1 MFGFSAFADTPFASL
16 LSAGQIYSVSI
27 TESVT
32 ASDVVLFNPDP
43 GTWGYD
49 GWGSGAWGGSVP
61 SEIVESLSALDSQDA
76 YTIYSAVI
84 EETLSASDVQAFTF
98 EINAYVAESITASDT
113 QTNTLIVTQEI
124 LESLNALDSQSGGMA
139 YVCSILEVGDA
150 VSVSVGGISYSVTIN
165 EIVYAIDSVT
175 ARDLWVQIDNIQN
188 ANWTPINTLG

>member
-1 MFGFSAFADTPFASL
+1 MFGFASFAVTPFASL
-16 LSAGQIYSVSI
+16 ASAVYSVSI

-32 ASDVVLFNPDP
+32 ATDSVLYNPNP

-49 GWGSGAWGGSVP
+49 GWGSDAWGGSVP

-150 VSVSVGGISYSVTIN
+150 VSVCLGGIGYSVTIN
-165 EIVYAIDSVT
+165 ETVYAIDSVT
-175 ARDLWVQIDNIQN
+175 ARDLWVQIDDIQN
-188 ANWTPINTLG
+188 ANWTLINTN